1 MLSKPIS
8 SRRSRLELGRRRS
21 REMTDEAKEILS
33 VAAAEHEY
41 IRFVQTLAGTTS
53 IGTGGKGFIPPG
65 AGKRTVTRWINA
77 LEELEQAG
85 LIRPTNPGG
94 RLFQVTPEGEAA
106 ADRLKAEDQRQ
117 PG

>member
-1 MLSKPIS
+1 M
-8 SRRSRLELGRRRS
+8 
-21 REMTDEAKEILS
+21 
-33 VAAAEHEY
+33 
-41 IRFVQTLAGTTS
+41 
-53 IGTGGKGFIPPG
+53 
-65 AGKRTVTRWINA
+65 TRWINA

-106 ADRLKAEDQRQ
+106 ADRLKGEDQRQ

>member
-1 MLSKPIS
+1 
-8 SRRSRLELGRRRS
+8 
-21 REMTDEAKEILS
+21 MTDEAKEILS

-106 ADRLKAEDQRQ
+106 AGRLKAQGQRQ

>member
-1 MLSKPIS
+1 MLPQPSTS
-8 SRRSRLELGRRRS
+8 TSGSCRRLPALPAS
-21 REMTDEAKEILS
+21 AP
-33 VAAAEHEY
+33 
-41 IRFVQTLAGTTS
+41 
-53 IGTGGKGFIPPG
+53 GGKGFIPPG